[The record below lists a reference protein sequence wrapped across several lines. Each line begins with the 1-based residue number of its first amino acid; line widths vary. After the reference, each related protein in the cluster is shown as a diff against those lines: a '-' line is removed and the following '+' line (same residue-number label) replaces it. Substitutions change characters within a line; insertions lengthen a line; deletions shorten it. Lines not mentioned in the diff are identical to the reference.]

1 MTLPNPVVSPA
12 PAAPAADRRRAW
24 LTSAA
29 VLARL
34 RARFAD
40 PRVPAFDL
48 ELTDGT
54 ALRLGGGAGE
64 PAFRLRIRTRAGLKA
79 LLSADECRIGEA
91 YMAEDIDFEGAFLAA
106 LELRT
111 LLSDTHPL
119 RSVWRFL
126 QPLLLGRVRSDKRWV
141 AQHYDYGNDLYF
153 AFLDREHRL
162 YSQALYAADDE
173 PLEAAV
179 ERKLEYIM
187 HTCRLE
193 PGAHVL
199 DVGGGWGS
207 FARYA
212 GARGVNV
219 TMLTISPEQYR
230 YLDVWARAHDLPCTL
245 EAVYE
250 SIFAYT
256 APTPRRYDAIVLL
269 GVMEHLPDYP
279 ALFAKFDELLRDDGR
294 LYMDFAAGRTKFSV
308 SSFTYRYV
316 FPGAHTPVVLPDL
329 LAAANRT
336 RFEPLALHNDRHSYY
351 LTLQAWARNLEAAH
365 DRLVPPIPEW
375 VYRLFQIYLWAGAHQ
390 LKRDGALESYRV
402 LFQKSFGAPSSGI
415 GLGQV

>member
-1 MTLPNPVVSPA
+1 MTPPNPVLSRERGPAGA
-12 PAAPAADRRRAW
+12 PAARRRAW
-24 LTSAA
+24 LTGRA
-29 VLARL
+29 VMERL
-34 RARFAD
+34 TARFAD
-40 PRVPAFDL
+40 PRVPAFEL
-48 ELTDGT
+48 ELPDGT
-54 ALRLGGGAGE
+54 AHRLGRAGE
-64 PAFRLRIRTRAGLKA
+64 RPVFRLRVRTRAGLRA

-91 YMAEDIDFEGAFLAA
+91 YMREDLDFEGPFLAA

-119 RSVWRFL
+119 WSVWRFL

-141 AQHYDYGNDLYF
+141 ARHYDYGNDLYF

-162 YSQALYAADDE
+162 YSQALFAADDE
-173 PLEAAV
+173 PLEAAAR
-179 ERKLEYIM
+179 RKLDYIM
-187 HTCRLE
+187 RACRLR

-207 FARYA
+207 FARHA

-230 YLDVWARAHDLPCTL
+230 YLGEWSARHDLPCAL

-256 APTPRRYDAIVLL
+256 APRRYDAIVLL

-279 ALFAKFDELLRDDGR
+279 ALFAKFDELLADGGR
-294 LYMDFAAGRTKFSV
+294 LYMDFAAGRTKFAV
-308 SSFTYRYV
+308 SSFTYRWI

-336 RFEPLALHNDRHSYY
+336 RFEPIALHNDRHSYY

-365 DRLVPPIPEW
+365 DELVPRVPEW

-402 LFQKSFGAPSSGI
+402 LFQKSFGGPSSAI
-415 GLGQV
+415 GVEQA